1 MADATAKFYGK
12 AFLAVFN
19 KEIDFAADT
28 LKMQLHTSSYTP
40 DLLAHDYHDDLTN
53 EVANGNG
60 YTTGGATLANAS
72 ITLVTAANAPAWAT
86 GTAYKLGQLVRKTTT
101 NGHIYRCIVAGTSH
115 ADTEPTWP
123 TNPGEDVTDNTVTW
137 EEAGSC
143 YIKLDFDDVT
153 WSASTITAR
162 YAVVVDTTPG
172 SSSTNPLILLIDF
185 GTDQSSSA
193 ADFKVQLPA
202 DGSALIRIT

>member
-1 MADATAKFYGK
+1 MADATAKFYGNALK
-12 AFLAVFN
+12 AAWGKL
-19 KEIDFAADT
+19 IDFDSDT
-28 LKMQLHTSSYTP
+28 LKMTLHTSSYTP
-40 DLLAHDYHDDLTN
+40 DLLTHDYQDDLTN

-72 ITLVTAANAPAWAT
+72 ITLVTAANAPAWAV

-115 ADTEPTWP
+115 AATEPTWP
-123 TNPGEDVTDNTVTW
+123 TNPGEDVTDGTAKW

-162 YAVVVDTTPG
+162 YAVVSDTTPG
-172 SSSTNPLILLIDF
+172 STATNPLILLIDF

-193 ADFKVQLPA
+193 ADFKVQLPS
-202 DGSALIRIT
+202 DGAALIRIT